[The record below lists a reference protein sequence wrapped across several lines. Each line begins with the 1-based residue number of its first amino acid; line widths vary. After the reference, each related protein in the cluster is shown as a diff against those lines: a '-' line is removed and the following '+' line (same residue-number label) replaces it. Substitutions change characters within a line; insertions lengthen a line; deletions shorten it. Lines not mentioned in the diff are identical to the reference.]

1 MVNRGVLL
9 IASCWKSI
17 KGKVKHSDCEARL
30 RFKLR
35 FFVLCPCTS
44 YLNCK
49 LGGGGVIIILVSLG
63 RLSENLFAVNTEP
76 FLAVIFVLALYC

>member
-1 MVNRGVLL
+1 MNRGVIL

-17 KGKVKHSDCEARL
+17 SGKVKHSHCEARL
-30 RFKLR
+30 GLNLVFW
-35 FFVLCPCTS
+35 FCVLAQVTS
-44 YLNCK
+44 TVNW
-49 LGGGGVIIILVSLG
+49 GGGVIIILVSLG